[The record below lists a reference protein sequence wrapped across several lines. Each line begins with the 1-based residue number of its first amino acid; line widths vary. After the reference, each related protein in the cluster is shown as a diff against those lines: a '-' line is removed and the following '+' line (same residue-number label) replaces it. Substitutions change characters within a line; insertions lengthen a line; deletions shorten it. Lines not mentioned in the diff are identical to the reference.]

1 MLVDWLL
8 VIATFTLAIVAALQD
23 KIRGWFLRPKLMVSI
38 TVEPP
43 DCHKTIL
50 RSFKVETKFE
60 PAVGAIRNLER
71 VHEADCYYFKLRVKN
86 SGNQRAEKVEV
97 FAAGLSKKDADAAF
111 RPVHDFMPLN
121 LRWSNVHTTYLD
133 AISPEMWKFC
143 DLGHIIDPAKREPFQ
158 AENNP
163 DLGISP
169 DKTLLSLDLE
179 VKPNNLLHLVPPGVY
194 RIELLIGAANSKPIR
209 KTFEI
214 NHTGNWIADE
224 GKMLKDGIGIFL
236 VE

>member
-1 MLVDWLL
+1 MFTDWL
-8 VIATFTLAIVAALQD
+8 IGFGTISLAIVAAFQD
-23 KIRGWFLRPKLMVSI
+23 RIRARLMRPEFKASI

-43 DCHKTIL
+43 DSHKTIL
-50 RSFKVETKFE
+50 RIINKYE
-60 PAVGAIRNLER
+60 PATGAPPSFRV
-71 VHEADCYYFKLRVKN
+71 VHEAECYYFKLRVEN

-97 FAAGLSKKDADAAF
+97 FAAGLSSRDADDVF

-143 DLGHIIDPAKREPFQ
+143 DLGHIINPDKREPFE

-163 DLGISP
+163 ELGLP
-169 DKTLLSLDLE
+169 PEKTFLSLDLE
-179 VKPNNLLHLVPPGVY
+179 VKPNNLLHLIAPGVY
-194 RIELLIGAANSKPIR
+194 RIDLMIGAANSKPIR

-214 NHTGNWIADE
+214 NHTGDWFDDE
-224 GKMLKDGIGIFL
+224 TKMLKEGIGISL
-236 VE
+236 IE

>member
-8 VIATFTLAIVAALQD
+8 VIATLALAIVAALQD
-23 KIRGWFLRPKLMVSI
+23 VIRRLFLRPRLEATI
-38 TVEPP
+38 TVSPP

-50 RSFKVETKFE
+50 RQRQIETKYE
-60 PAVGAIRNLER
+60 PAVGATRAFEK
-71 VHEADCYYFKLRVKN
+71 VHEADCYYFKLRVEN
-86 SGNQRAEKVEV
+86 SGNERAEKVEV
-97 FAAGLSKKDADAAF
+97 FAASLSKRDEVGKF

-143 DLGHIIDPAKREPFQ
+143 DLAHIIDPLKREPFD

-163 DLGISP
+163 RLGLP
-169 DKTLLSLDLE
+169 PEETLLSLDLE

-194 RIELLIGAANSKPIR
+194 RIDIMIGAANSKPVSR
-209 KTFEI
+209 TFEI
-214 NHTGNWIADE
+214 NHTGNWFDDE
-224 GKMLKDGIGIFL
+224 PTMLKEGIGFTR